1 MIPEELFQ
9 AVAELLAYVYRVAA
23 RTQSGRERSERCRR
37 MNTFLSKAGKHAD
50 LAAAGAVVLV
60 VVMMIIPLPPFL
72 LDLAITLNISAA
84 LMIVVAT
91 LYVPRA
97 LDFSAFPSLLLLTTL
112 FRLAINV
119 SVTRLVLLHGDA
131 GHVVEAFGNFV
142 VGGNVVVGLIIFL
155 ILIVIQFVV
164 ITNGAGRVAEVGARF
179 TLDAM
184 PGKQMAID
192 ADLNTG
198 QITDEE
204 ARKRRAEISQEAD
217 FYGAMDGASKFV
229 KGDAMAGIL
238 ITLINLVGGIIIGVM
253 QQGMPFGEA
262 AHKFS
267 LLTVGDG
274 LCAQIPALLISVAT
288 GILVTRSASE
298 KDLGN
303 DIADQLLD
311 QRKAPMVAGAVIMG
325 FALIPA
331 LPKIPVPAD
340 RRRVLRRRLVAAQAP
355 EPARARGRP
364 SARRPRPRRRDR
376 PSCRARATPR
386 STRSRSIRSSS
397 RSGSASSRS
406 STSTRGG
413 TLLARVATIRRQI
426 ASEMGMVIPPVR
438 IRDDVALDSH
448 EYVMRVRGTE
458 VARGGVMAG
467 HQLAMDPGDAMGELP
482 GVPTTE
488 PAFGLPAVWIADRSR
503 AEAEALGWTVV
514 DAESVV
520 VTHLTETIRAHAAEL
535 LTRQETRHLLDQLKE
550 VNAAVVDE
558 VVPDV
563 LSLGEIQRVLQA
575 LLREGVSVRDLGAIV
590 EAIGD
595 KARLTRDP
603 SMLAEYARQALGRTI
618 VAPYLD
624 LEGTLRAIALDPALE
639 QEIAESLVQTAD
651 GEFLAMDPHR
661 AGTLVDAC
669 AEQVEH
675 ALEPRRPAGA
685 AVLGA
690 RAPAP
695 AAAVRAA
702 PAAARRLLLQRDHAG
717 HRGRDQRRDRARRR
731 DGRRRDVECLTTN
744 S

>member
-1 MIPEELFQ
+1 MTGFLKR
-9 AVAELLAYVYRVAA
+9 AGRHSDLVAA
-23 RTQSGRERSERCRR
+23 
-37 MNTFLSKAGKHAD
+37 A
-50 LAAAGAVVLV
+50 AVVLV
-60 VVMMIIPLPPFL
+60 VAMMIVPLPPFL

-97 LDFSAFPSLLLLTTL
+97 LDFSSFPSLLLLTTL
-112 FRLAINV
+112 FRLAINI
-119 SVTRLVLLHGDA
+119 SVTRLILLHGDA
-131 GHVVEAFGNFV
+131 GHVVTAFGEFV

-164 ITNGAGRVAEVGARF
+164 ITAGAGRVAEVGARF

-204 ARKRRAEISQEAD
+204 ARTRRSEISREAD

-238 ITLINLVGGIIIGVM
+238 ITLINLIGGIIIGVM
-253 QQGMPFGEA
+253 QQGLPFGEA

-274 LCAQIPALLISVAT
+274 LVAQIPALLISVAT

-298 KDLGN
+298 QDLGS
-303 DIADQLLD
+303 DVADQILD
-311 QRKAPMVAGAVIMG
+311 QRKAPMVAGAVICG
-325 FALIPA
+325 FALVPA
-331 LPKIPVPAD
+331 LPKVPFLLIGGLFFA
-340 RRRVLRRRLVAAQAP
+340 VGWSLRKQPNRAEREA
-355 EPARARGRP
+355 ARA
-364 SARRPRPRRRDR
+364 AEAARDR
-376 PSCRARATPR
+376 INGGEPATPR
-386 STRSRSIRSSS
+386 DAALDALALDPLELAI
-397 RSGSASSRS
+397 GFGLVPLVDDGA
-406 STSTRGG
+406 GG
-413 TLLARVATIRRQI
+413 TLLARVRTIRRQI
-426 ASEMGMVIPPVR
+426 ASELGMVIPPVR
-438 IRDDVALDSH
+438 IRDDVTLDSH

-458 VARGGVMAG
+458 VGRGGVMAG
-467 HQLAMDPGDAMGELP
+467 HQLAMDPGDAVGRLA
-482 GVPTTE
+482 GIPTTE
-488 PAFGLPAVWIADRSR
+488 PAFGLPAVWIPDAGR

-575 LLREGVSVRDLGAIV
+575 LLHEGVSIRDLGAVV

-603 SMLAEYARQALGRTI
+603 AMLAEYARQALGRTI

-624 LEGTLRAIALDPALE
+624 GEGMVRAIALDPGLE
-639 QEIAESLVQTAD
+639 QELAEALVQTAD
-651 GEFLAMDPHR
+651 GEFLAMDPAR
-661 AGTLVDAC
+661 AGRLVDAC
-669 AEQVEH
+669 AEQVEQ
-675 ALEPRRPAGA
+675 ALARGGRPVLLCSARVRRHLRRLCEQRLPQLAVCSYNEIAPGVGVETL

-690 RAPAP
+690 GVATPA
-695 AAAVRAA
+695 
-702 PAAARRLLLQRDHAG
+702 
-717 HRGRDQRRDRARRR
+717 
-731 DGRRRDVECLTTN
+731 
-744 S
+744 